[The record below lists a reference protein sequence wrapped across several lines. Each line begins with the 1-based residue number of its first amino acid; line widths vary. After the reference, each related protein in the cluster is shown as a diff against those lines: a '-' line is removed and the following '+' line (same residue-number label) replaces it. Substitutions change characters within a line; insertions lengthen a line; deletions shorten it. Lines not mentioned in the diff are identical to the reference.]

1 MNDNTPPEIRSDSPV
16 YLVLG
21 ANGGVGYDLTMRLC
35 KRGLRVILVGRNTYE
50 LSRIADGADAP
61 FIICD
66 ATDFNQMKDCFETV
80 REKFG
85 RIQGVANCVGSILLK
100 PAHLT
105 TEEEWCSVITA
116 NLTSA
121 FLTVKYASKAMMGN
135 GGSIVLVSSCAARV
149 GLPNHEAIAAAKAG
163 VEGLVRSAA
172 ATYARHQI
180 RVNCVAPGLLRTNM
194 SRSITSNVSQ
204 LQASEESHPLGRIGT
219 AADVAV
225 VMEWLLG
232 EESSWV
238 TGQSVAVDGGL
249 SSVRSIKPHRQAT
262 SSAPGQGISDKVSRG
277 TSVTIDGT

>member
-1 MNDNTPPEIRSDSPV
+1 
-16 YLVLG
+16 
-21 ANGGVGYDLTMRLC
+21 
-35 KRGLRVILVGRNTYE
+35 
-50 LSRIADGADAP
+50 
-61 FIICD
+61 
-66 ATDFNQMKDCFETV
+66 
-80 REKFG
+80 
-85 RIQGVANCVGSILLK
+85 
-100 PAHLT
+100 
-105 TEEEWCSVITA
+105 
-116 NLTSA
+116 
-121 FLTVKYASKAMMGN
+121 
-135 GGSIVLVSSCAARV
+135 
-149 GLPNHEAIAAAKAG
+149 
-163 VEGLVRSAA
+163 
-172 ATYARHQI
+172 
-180 RVNCVAPGLLRTNM
+180 M